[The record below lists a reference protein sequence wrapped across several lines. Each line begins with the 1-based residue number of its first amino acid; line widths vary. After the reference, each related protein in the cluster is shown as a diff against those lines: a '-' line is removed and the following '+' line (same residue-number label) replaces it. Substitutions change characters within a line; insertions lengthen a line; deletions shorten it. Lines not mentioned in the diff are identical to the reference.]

1 MLVEQLMRTPVITI
15 APDAGLDRAL
25 VMMRTQRIRHLP
37 VVDKGELVGIITDR
51 DLRLSM
57 LEMEGPQN
65 APKGLYLPALTK
77 VRAVMKTAVHTVS
90 TGDSVQLAAKAMCDH
105 KIGGLPV
112 LERGSRRLAGILTES
127 DMLRLLSKILTEKNI

>member
-1 MLVEQLMRTPVITI
+1 MLVKDLMRSHVITI

-37 VVDKGELVGIITDR
+37 VVENGEVVGIITDR
-51 DLRLSM
+51 DLRFSM

-77 VRAVMKTAVHTVS
+77 VRSVMKTSVLTVAAE
-90 TGDSVQLAAKAMCDH
+90 DSVQHAAKIMTEN
-105 KIGGLPV
+105 KVGGLPV
-112 LERGSRRLAGILTES
+112 VEKGTRKLTGIITES

>member
-1 MLVEQLMRTPVITI
+1 MYVKDLMRTHVITI

-25 VMMRTQRIRHLP
+25 VMMRSQRIRHLP
-37 VVDKGELVGIITDR
+37 VVENGVLVGIIADR

-77 VRAVMKTAVHTVS
+77 VRTVMKSEVLTVGPEDTIQDAS
-90 TGDSVQLAAKAMCDH
+90 KIMTEN
-105 KIGGLPV
+105 KIGALPV
-112 LERGSRRLAGILTES
+112 IEKGTRKLAGIVTES
-127 DMLRLLSKILTEKNI
+127 DMLRLLSRILTEKNA